1 MSITTDLPP
10 TNLSQL
16 RSTHQPPRSVSLSLS
31 LSPAQG
37 ASAFHNAILALLQL
51 ASSGKMRSAA
61 ASDAPHS
68 ASRFSGHWRR
78 SPPVVYWNAVMGNPS
93 SIYVAPD
100 GSVIASDGP
109 AVVEDPVSPAPMAGS
124 SGVPDLDPNL
134 QASGSTPASSAP
146 VQSQASTGTQS
157 QISSSATVESA
168 TSASSAQSLVPPS
181 SISSSALATI
191 SSSAATSVTE
201 TTSATA
207 SSTATTPTPSSSL
220 STSSSSSVPTS
231 SSATPTSTA
240 SGGATPPKIDS
251 ASSSENANRSTSFYI
266 GIAFAAIACAGLV
279 VTILAWWLRIRSRT
293 RRRKK
298 SKSTA
303 WPWDHDQFGGRQ
315 LSLEGGLGIY
325 EPDRDMVERPLHP
338 GAHSPIAAMHGTLA
352 DPSTYTIPVPPPPA
366 HTQRAHGSP
375 YVTVQLH
382 DAHQSVP
389 DLAPDLGTLQITN
402 LAPGDMYD
410 SSRASTAL
418 GVAHTYPAEYGT
430 PFQPQRPCFLG
441 VQSGG
446 LEVPWRPL
454 RIRRNGSAASGQR
467 GAPLCDTESLN
478 EPLPYPG
485 DIAVSDDSRLLQT
498 AAGQRHEGWAASIR
512 SNLLNAFNA
521 VVGANPSQVSAP
533 NDTFTQAP
541 TRHSQRSKRSIP
553 HGPREHLSKA
563 HGSSWTLEETGDG
576 AGVVH
581 IRNGEEDAA
590 GDVPAQ
596 DPFADDL
603 QIPPLAAT
611 ASQVY
616 GSGLL
621 CVSPPASVT
630 RASSMYSTASDTNGA
645 VERVRDGPPRL
656 PSIPS
661 LSRSQSEDNTDEQQ
675 AYDGID
681 VQTHRVRGQRRKK
694 TKNTRRPLLA
704 SRKSSS
710 QNSTNTIGSD
720 MSRTSSACS
729 EHLTDGER
737 FAKNALRE
745 RRRRVMEMTVGRGK
759 TRRSRAT
766 TLSRRVMGSRALN
779 GASRSADD

>member
-1 MSITTDLPP
+1 M
-10 TNLSQL
+10 
-16 RSTHQPPRSVSLSLS
+16 RSVA
-31 LSPAQG
+31 SPHAV
-37 ASAFHNAILALLQL
+37 S
-51 ASSGKMRSAA
+51 RS
-61 ASDAPHS
+61 
-68 ASRFSGHWRR
+68 FSGHWRR

-93 SIYVAPD
+93 SIYVGPD

-109 AVVEDPVSPAPMAGS
+109 AVVEDPVSPAAIAGS
-124 SGVPDLDPNL
+124 SVPDSDPGL
-134 QASGSTPASSAP
+134 QASGST
-146 VQSQASTGTQS
+146 
-157 QISSSATVESA
+157 
-168 TSASSAQSLVPPS
+168 SASSALVQSQS
-181 SISSSALATI
+181 STQSQTSSSAMA
-191 SSSAATSVTE
+191 E
-201 TTSATA
+201 SATA
-207 SSTATTPTPSSSL
+207 TSSALSMASSTSTSSSSSVVAFSAASSTIGSTTTGTPSLISTNSTPSSSGDT
-220 STSSSSSVPTS
+220 SSSSSSVPTS
-231 SSATPTSTA
+231 SSATITSVA
-240 SGGATPPKIDS
+240 SGSPAPPPRINS
-251 ASSSENANRSTSFYI
+251 ASSSESSNRSTSFYI

-298 SKSTA
+298 SKLTA
-303 WPWDHDQFGGRQ
+303 WPWDHDRFGGRQ

-325 EPDRDMVERPLHP
+325 EPDCDMVERPLHP
-338 GAHSPIAAMHGTLA
+338 GAHSPISAMHGTLA
-352 DPSTYTIPVPPPPA
+352 DPSSYTIPVPPPPA

-402 LAPGDMYD
+402 LAPGDMFD

-418 GVAHTYPAEYGT
+418 GVQHTYPAEYGT

-454 RIRRNGSAASGQR
+454 RIRRNGSAASRQQGV
-467 GAPLCDTESLN
+467 PLCDTESLN

-485 DIAVSDDSRLLQT
+485 DIAVSDDSQHLRSVT
-498 AAGQRHEGWAASIR
+498 GQRQEGWAASIR

-521 VVGANPSQVSAP
+521 VVGANPSQVSTAG
-533 NDTFTQAP
+533 DTFTQAP
-541 TRHSQRSKRSIP
+541 IRHSQRSKRSIP

-563 HGSSWTLEETGDG
+563 HSSSNWTLEETGDG

-581 IRNGEEDAA
+581 IRSGDSEEDTA
-590 GDVPAQ
+590 GEVPAQ

-611 ASQVY
+611 ASQIH
-616 GSGLL
+616 GNGFLG
-621 CVSPPASVT
+621 VSPPASVT
-630 RASSMYSTASDTNGA
+630 RASSMYSTASDTNDA
-645 VERVRDGPPRL
+645 VGRVRDEPPRL
-656 PSIPS
+656 PSIAS
-661 LSRSQSEDNTDEQQ
+661 LSRSPSEDNSNQQ
-675 AYDGID
+675 HANDDGID
-681 VQTHRVRGQRRKK
+681 VQAHRPRGHRRKK
-694 TKNTRRPLLA
+694 TRNTRRPLLA

-710 QNSTNTIGSD
+710 QNSTSTVGSD

-766 TLSRRVMGSRALN
+766 TLSRRAMGGRAN
-779 GASRSADD
+779 GASRSADEGATAQSAL